1 MYLNN
6 LNIIKI
12 IPKLSNKK
20 PTSNHS
26 TCLLNHYC
34 SQLLEEV
41 PHPPDLVVLNDSF
54 LQKYSTDTNY
64 SILIVNFVESNS

>member
-20 PTSNHS
+20 PTSNHFNLLVKPLLQS
-26 TCLLNHYC
+26 T
-34 SQLLEEV
+34 SRRGS
-41 PHPPDLVVLNDSF
+41 HPPDLVVPNDSF
-54 LQKYSTDTNY
+54 FQKYTTDTNY
-64 SILIVNFVESNS
+64 SRLIVQWKRTL

>member
-20 PTSNHS
+20 PTSNHFN
-26 TCLLNHYC
+26 LLNHYH
-34 SQLLEEV
+34 SQLPEEV
-41 PHPPDLVVLNDSF
+41 PHPPGF
-54 LQKYSTDTNY
+54 LQKYTTK
-64 SILIVNFVESNS
+64 IQTMW